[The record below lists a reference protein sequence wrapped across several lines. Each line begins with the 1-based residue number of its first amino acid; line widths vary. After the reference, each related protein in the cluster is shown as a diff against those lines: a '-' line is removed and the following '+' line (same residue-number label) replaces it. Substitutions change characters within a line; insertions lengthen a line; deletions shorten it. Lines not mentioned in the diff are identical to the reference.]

1 MAISRMQMNRQ
12 LYAGGGI
19 MDVTPRENFGWG
31 SKFKRIVRKVI
42 PNEISK
48 IAVKAAPFVAPFN
61 PLIAAGMAG
70 LGGFDQTGS
79 ISKSLRSGALTYGLG
94 QVSRYLG
101 GAGFQQGINPFAGA
115 DFSQGIMSGLGSLGS
130 SPIGTSTGLKL
141 GQYPIFGG
149 PQAVPEGTYL
159 PTDFAT
165 EALPLEQATQQLTK
179 TTTPGYTDLFKKVL
193 SPQSTLGERTSA
205 ITELGGKALKSI
217 YTKPHPTIAGKTILD
232 KTALAATVAG
242 VGSYLE
248 AKKLAEEAELV
259 DDADEYTEEMYEAD
273 KAKYTEEYEELLNPD
288 QFYATGGRI
297 GYQIGGLGSLYGSN
311 TGGQKPIYPRIS
323 DIEASLSGAE
333 QRIGDPSLSSFGAS
347 SGGVSDGGFNSPIG
361 GVYNQSTGGEQP
373 LPRDPLPRPVNI
385 DYRQGY
391 GPGGIQPPGNP
402 ILGIQQPGI
411 QQPGIPILT
420 GIKPLGIMPQADPN
434 RDYGFNQY
442 GFDSDLL
449 NYLNQQKQGSF
460 SDRGISYKYDPTNQ
474 MFSGGTFGAQYGNIP
489 LSVLQQV
496 ASGDRN
502 LLQQY
507 QTGGRGAFGV
517 GRGGAAN
524 GGRIG
529 YAFGNPEQF
538 YATGGRVKLETG
550 GIPSIM
556 LAKKEYNFMD
566 LIDKEGEDEYYEKK
580 AEELDRKYNPER
592 YKQILPKEKPMDKY
606 MLDAVMSEK
615 GMRTLSEETRDDAM
629 KMYAERAYK
638 KGQISEDEYR
648 EIMGF
653 KIGGRVGYK
662 DGPSKSDIFGLGGE
676 EGVEKIGKDIEE
688 GLGSM
693 ANIITDKDGNVYLPL
708 QYLRKFGED
717 IFFGGQKNPK
727 LPESFYN
734 KLSDKYI
741 EEMKKVKERGY
752 EKGGRVG
759 YKIGSKPKED
769 EEGIM
774 SVKMEMEDED
784 KENMM
789 MADAPGI
796 TFTTS
801 EKSYLFKTLAG
812 QGGSDR
818 SFTIPQLYGILNNPN
833 SDKNI
838 EDAKALKSFLKIKG
852 FKTGGRVQYA
862 MGSEVPVRENQAGVS
877 EMDFRETGGFV
888 PPIGVKEKAD
898 DIPAMLSNN
907 EFVFTADAVR
917 AAGGGSVNKG
927 AQKMYALMKQL
938 EGKVI

>member
-19 MDVTPRENFGWG
+19 MDVTPRENFGLG
-31 SKFKRIVRKVI
+31 SKFKKFVRKII
-42 PNEISK
+42 PNEIADV
-48 IAVKAAPFVAPFN
+48 AVKAAPFVAPFN

-94 QVSRYLG
+94 NLARVVG
-101 GAGFQQGINPFAGA
+101 GAGFQGGLKAPGTGTGFGSY
-115 DFSQGIMSGLGSLGS
+115 FTSPMSGQQLFGAQAPVVDSGATVQSLDEIVGSGGGIEEYLYKTDPS
-130 SPIGTSTGLKL
+130 KLTL
-141 GQYPIFGG
+141 GQQADIIAQQVGGGTPKTGYSDIFGRIVG
-149 PQAVPEGTYL
+149 KDA
-159 PTDFAT
+159 
-165 EALPLEQATQQLTK
+165 
-179 TTTPGYTDLFKKVL
+179 
-193 SPQSTLGERTSA
+193 TLGQRTQA
-205 ITELGGKALKSI
+205 IKELGGKALKDI
-217 YTKPHPTIAGKTILD
+217 YTTDKGKLD
-232 KTALAATVAG
+232 KTALFSTIAG
-242 VGSYLE
+242 VGSYIE
-248 AKKLAEEAELV
+248 AKKLL
-259 DDADEYTEEMYEAD
+259 DDAGEDTEGYTEEMYEAD
-273 KAKYTEEYEELLNPD
+273 KAKYMEKYKELLNPD
-288 QFYATGGRI
+288 QFYATGGRVNFLK
-297 GYQIGGLGSLYGSN
+297 GGDTS
-311 TGGQKPIYPRIS
+311 
-323 DIEASLSGAE
+323 
-333 QRIGDPSLSSFGAS
+333 
-347 SGGVSDGGFNSPIG
+347 
-361 GVYNQSTGGEQP
+361 YNAMITEMYIKAGGEEGTGM
-373 LPRDPLPRPVNI
+373 DI
-385 DYRQGY
+385 DSF
-391 GPGGIQPPGNP
+391 
-402 ILGIQQPGI
+402 
-411 QQPGIPILT
+411 
-420 GIKPLGIMPQADPN
+420 ADMYFPKMQ
-434 RDYGFNQY
+434 D
-442 GFDSDLL
+442 
-449 NYLNQQKQGSF
+449 
-460 SDRGISYKYDPTNQ
+460 
-474 MFSGGTFGAQYGNIP
+474 
-489 LSVLQQV
+489 
-496 ASGDRN
+496 
-502 LLQQY
+502 
-507 QTGGRGAFGV
+507 
-517 GRGGAAN
+517 
-524 GGRIG
+524 
-529 YAFGNPEQF
+529 
-538 YATGGRVKLETG
+538 GGRVKLETG

-653 KIGGRVGYK
+653 K
-662 DGPSKSDIFGLGGE
+662 
-676 EGVEKIGKDIEE
+676 
-688 GLGSM
+688 
-693 ANIITDKDGNVYLPL
+693 
-708 QYLRKFGED
+708 
-717 IFFGGQKNPK
+717 
-727 LPESFYN
+727 
-734 KLSDKYI
+734 
-741 EEMKKVKERGY
+741 
-752 EKGGRVG
+752 KGGRVG

-833 SDKNI
+833 SDTNI
-838 EDAKALKSFLKIKG
+838 EDAKALKAFLKIKG

-877 EMDFRETGGFV
+877 EMDFRQTGGFV

-927 AQKMYALMKQL
+927 AQKMYTLMKQL
-938 EGKVI
+938 EGKVV

>member
-31 SKFKRIVRKVI
+31 SKFKKFVRKVI
-42 PNEISK
+42 PNEIADV
-48 IAVKAAPFVAPFN
+48 AVKAAPFVAPFN

-94 QVSRYLG
+94 NLARVVG
-101 GAGFQQGINPFAGA
+101 GAGFQGGLKAPGTGTGFGSY
-115 DFSQGIMSGLGSLGS
+115 FTSPMSGQQLFGAQQEAA
-130 SPIGTSTGLKL
+130 KL
-141 GQYPIFGG
+141 GTAGDLDSIAGPSGGIEEYVYKTDPSKLTLGQQADIIAEQVSQTPNKTGYSDIFGRIVG
-149 PQAVPEGTYL
+149 KDA
-159 PTDFAT
+159 
-165 EALPLEQATQQLTK
+165 
-179 TTTPGYTDLFKKVL
+179 
-193 SPQSTLGERTSA
+193 TLGQRTQA
-205 ITELGGKALKSI
+205 IKELGGKALKDI
-217 YTKPHPTIAGKTILD
+217 YTTDKGKLD
-232 KTALAATVAG
+232 KNALFSTIAG
-242 VGSYLE
+242 VGSYIE

-273 KAKYTEEYEELLNPD
+273 KAKYMEKYEELLNPD
-288 QFYATGGRI
+288 QFYATGGRVNFLK
-297 GYQIGGLGSLYGSN
+297 GGDTS
-311 TGGQKPIYPRIS
+311 
-323 DIEASLSGAE
+323 
-333 QRIGDPSLSSFGAS
+333 
-347 SGGVSDGGFNSPIG
+347 
-361 GVYNQSTGGEQP
+361 YNAMITEMYIKAGGEEGTGM
-373 LPRDPLPRPVNI
+373 DI
-385 DYRQGY
+385 DSF
-391 GPGGIQPPGNP
+391 
-402 ILGIQQPGI
+402 
-411 QQPGIPILT
+411 
-420 GIKPLGIMPQADPN
+420 ADMYFPKM
-434 RDYGFNQY
+434 Q
-442 GFDSDLL
+442 
-449 NYLNQQKQGSF
+449 
-460 SDRGISYKYDPTNQ
+460 
-474 MFSGGTFGAQYGNIP
+474 
-489 LSVLQQV
+489 
-496 ASGDRN
+496 
-502 LLQQY
+502 
-507 QTGGRGAFGV
+507 
-517 GRGGAAN
+517 
-524 GGRIG
+524 
-529 YAFGNPEQF
+529 E
-538 YATGGRVKLETG
+538 GGRVKLETG

-662 DGPSKSDIFGLGGE
+662 DAGFTTIEDLGIEREEIEPKFEYNLEDFNLLQEMPKVMVMDKEGKTRIVPENVAERLGLNVIMDSFDTEQILRSENKAKGGRVGYKDGPSKSDIFGLGGE

-752 EKGGRVG
+752 KKGGRVS

-833 SDKNI
+833 SDTNI
-838 EDAKALKSFLKIKG
+838 EDAKALKAFLKIKG

-877 EMDFRETGGFV
+877 EMDFRQTGGFV

>member
-31 SKFKRIVRKVI
+31 SKFKKFVRKVI
-42 PNEISK
+42 PNEIADV
-48 IAVKAAPFVAPFN
+48 AVKAAPFVAPFN

-94 QVSRYLG
+94 NLARVVG
-101 GAGFQQGINPFAGA
+101 GAGFQGGLKAPGTGTGFGSY
-115 DFSQGIMSGLGSLGS
+115 FTSPMSGQQLFGAQQEAA
-130 SPIGTSTGLKL
+130 KL
-141 GQYPIFGG
+141 GTAGDLDSIAGPSGGIEEYVYKTDPSKLTLGQQADIIAEQVSQTPNKTGYSDIFGRIVG
-149 PQAVPEGTYL
+149 KDA
-159 PTDFAT
+159 
-165 EALPLEQATQQLTK
+165 
-179 TTTPGYTDLFKKVL
+179 
-193 SPQSTLGERTSA
+193 TLGQRTQA
-205 ITELGGKALKSI
+205 IKELGGKALKDI
-217 YTKPHPTIAGKTILD
+217 YTTDKGKVD
-232 KTALAATVAG
+232 KLALAATVSG

-273 KAKYTEEYEELLNPD
+273 KAKYMEKYEELLNPD
-288 QFYATGGRI
+288 QFYATGGRVNFLK
-297 GYQIGGLGSLYGSN
+297 GGDTS
-311 TGGQKPIYPRIS
+311 
-323 DIEASLSGAE
+323 
-333 QRIGDPSLSSFGAS
+333 
-347 SGGVSDGGFNSPIG
+347 
-361 GVYNQSTGGEQP
+361 YNAMITEMYIKAGGEEGTGM
-373 LPRDPLPRPVNI
+373 DI
-385 DYRQGY
+385 DSF
-391 GPGGIQPPGNP
+391 
-402 ILGIQQPGI
+402 
-411 QQPGIPILT
+411 
-420 GIKPLGIMPQADPN
+420 ADMYFPKMQ
-434 RDYGFNQY
+434 D
-442 GFDSDLL
+442 
-449 NYLNQQKQGSF
+449 
-460 SDRGISYKYDPTNQ
+460 
-474 MFSGGTFGAQYGNIP
+474 
-489 LSVLQQV
+489 
-496 ASGDRN
+496 
-502 LLQQY
+502 
-507 QTGGRGAFGV
+507 
-517 GRGGAAN
+517 
-524 GGRIG
+524 
-529 YAFGNPEQF
+529 
-538 YATGGRVKLETG
+538 GGRVKLETG

-606 MLDAVMSEK
+606 MLDEIMSEK

-629 KMYAERAYK
+629 KMYAEKAYK

-662 DGPSKSDIFGLGGE
+662 DAGFTTIEDLGIEREEIEPKFEYNLEDFNLLQEMPKVMVMDKEGKTRIVPENVAERLGL
-676 EGVEKIGKDIEE
+676 
-688 GLGSM
+688 
-693 ANIITDKDGNVYLPL
+693 NVIMDSFDTE
-708 QYLRKFGED
+708 QILRSE
-717 IFFGGQKNPK
+717 
-727 LPESFYN
+727 N
-734 KLSDKYI
+734 KA
-741 EEMKKVKERGY
+741 
-752 EKGGRVG
+752 KGGRVG

-812 QGGSDR
+812 QGGSDK
-818 SFTIPQLYGILNNPN
+818 SFTMPQLYGILNNPN
-833 SDKNI
+833 SDTNI
-838 EDAKALKSFLKIKG
+838 EDAKALKAFLKIKG

-877 EMDFRETGGFV
+877 EMDFRQTGGFV

>member
-19 MDVTPRENFGWG
+19 MDVTPRENFGLG
-31 SKFKRIVRKVI
+31 SKFKKFVRKVI
-42 PNEISK
+42 PNEIADV
-48 IAVKAAPFVAPFN
+48 AVKAAPFVAPFN

-94 QVSRYLG
+94 NLARVVGGGGFQGGLKAPEITGTGFGSYFSSPFTPGQQLFGGMPKSAPPVPKPGFDQSQIVPS
-101 GAGFQQGINPFAGA
+101 GAGDPAQFFTDAATTSFEQAATPKTY
-115 DFSQGIMSGLGSLGS
+115 SGLLKQVV
-130 SPIGTSTGLKL
+130 SPEATL
-141 GQYPIFGG
+141 GQR
-149 PQAVPEGTYL
+149 
-159 PTDFAT
+159 T
-165 EALPLEQATQQLTK
+165 EAIK
-179 TTTPGYTDLFKKVL
+179 
-193 SPQSTLGERTSA
+193 
-205 ITELGGKALKSI
+205 ELGGKALKSI

-232 KTALAATVAG
+232 KTALASTVAG

-273 KAKYTEEYEELLNPD
+273 KAKYMEKYEELLNPD
-288 QFYATGGRI
+288 QFYATGGRVNFLK
-297 GYQIGGLGSLYGSN
+297 GGDTS
-311 TGGQKPIYPRIS
+311 
-323 DIEASLSGAE
+323 
-333 QRIGDPSLSSFGAS
+333 
-347 SGGVSDGGFNSPIG
+347 
-361 GVYNQSTGGEQP
+361 YNAMITEMYIKAGGEEGTGM
-373 LPRDPLPRPVNI
+373 DI
-385 DYRQGY
+385 DSF
-391 GPGGIQPPGNP
+391 
-402 ILGIQQPGI
+402 
-411 QQPGIPILT
+411 
-420 GIKPLGIMPQADPN
+420 ADMYFPKMQ
-434 RDYGFNQY
+434 D
-442 GFDSDLL
+442 
-449 NYLNQQKQGSF
+449 
-460 SDRGISYKYDPTNQ
+460 
-474 MFSGGTFGAQYGNIP
+474 
-489 LSVLQQV
+489 
-496 ASGDRN
+496 
-502 LLQQY
+502 
-507 QTGGRGAFGV
+507 
-517 GRGGAAN
+517 
-524 GGRIG
+524 
-529 YAFGNPEQF
+529 
-538 YATGGRVKLETG
+538 GGRVKLETG

-653 KIGGRVGYK
+653 KVGGRVGYK
-662 DGPSKSDIFGLGGE
+662 VGTTPVYLKDSLFKDKDYLSAMKSTDEIEGILKALLDEKRIPTEKEYKKGVSSYSDARNKIDKFTEKYQDKIDSYDLNKADPKDRFPMEVLVLEKMIEDRGNEIDKMDTDVGEMINKMIQYKNDNRVTRKLGSPEKGE
-676 EGVEKIGKDIEE
+676 EGIVSLDVDMGD
-688 GLGSM
+688 
-693 ANIITDKDGNVYLPL
+693 
-708 QYLRKFGED
+708 
-717 IFFGGQKNPK
+717 
-727 LPESFYN
+727 
-734 KLSDKYI
+734 
-741 EEMKKVKERGY
+741 
-752 EKGGRVG
+752 
-759 YKIGSKPKED
+759 
-769 EEGIM
+769 
-774 SVKMEMEDED
+774 DED
-784 KENMM
+784 NMM

-877 EMDFRETGGFV
+877 EMDFRQTGGFV

>member
-1 MAISRMQMNRQ
+1 MAISRMQMNRQLYQIGGLSSLYGSNTGGQKPIYPRISDIESSLSGAEQRIGDPSFNNFGGTNDGGFSSPMGGVYSQSTGGELPPIQQAMAQGPLQIPSTLINPVRDGVDTSQLGSPRPGSYIDFGRDFLEGVGDPRLGAPVIPGNYFQTIMRGGAADGGLMNRQ

-31 SKFKRIVRKVI
+31 SKFKKFVRKVI

-94 QVSRYLG
+94 NLARVVG
-101 GAGFQQGINPFAGA
+101 GAGFQGGLKAQGVGEGFGSYFTSP
-115 DFSQGIMSGLGSLGS
+115 MSGQQLFGGMPESAPVVSDAGFDQSLIVPPGAGDPAQFLTEQALPS
-130 SPIGTSTGLKL
+130 FEQAATPKTYSGLLKQLVSPEATL
-141 GQYPIFGG
+141 GQR
-149 PQAVPEGTYL
+149 
-159 PTDFAT
+159 T
-165 EALPLEQATQQLTK
+165 EAIK
-179 TTTPGYTDLFKKVL
+179 
-193 SPQSTLGERTSA
+193 
-205 ITELGGKALKSI
+205 ELGGKALKSI

-248 AKKLAEEAELV
+248 AKKLAKEAELV

-288 QFYATGGRI
+288 
-297 GYQIGGLGSLYGSN
+297 
-311 TGGQKPIYPRIS
+311 
-323 DIEASLSGAE
+323 
-333 QRIGDPSLSSFGAS
+333 
-347 SGGVSDGGFNSPIG
+347 
-361 GVYNQSTGGEQP
+361 
-373 LPRDPLPRPVNI
+373 
-385 DYRQGY
+385 
-391 GPGGIQPPGNP
+391 
-402 ILGIQQPGI
+402 
-411 QQPGIPILT
+411 
-420 GIKPLGIMPQADPN
+420 
-434 RDYGFNQY
+434 
-442 GFDSDLL
+442 
-449 NYLNQQKQGSF
+449 
-460 SDRGISYKYDPTNQ
+460 
-474 MFSGGTFGAQYGNIP
+474 
-489 LSVLQQV
+489 
-496 ASGDRN
+496 
-502 LLQQY
+502 
-507 QTGGRGAFGV
+507 
-517 GRGGAAN
+517 
-524 GGRIG
+524 
-529 YAFGNPEQF
+529 QF

-629 KMYAERAYK
+629 KMYAEKAYK

-653 KIGGRVGYK
+653 KI
-662 DGPSKSDIFGLGGE
+662 
-676 EGVEKIGKDIEE
+676 
-688 GLGSM
+688 
-693 ANIITDKDGNVYLPL
+693 
-708 QYLRKFGED
+708 
-717 IFFGGQKNPK
+717 
-727 LPESFYN
+727 
-734 KLSDKYI
+734 
-741 EEMKKVKERGY
+741 
-752 EKGGRVG
+752 GGRVG

-877 EMDFRETGGFV
+877 EMDFRQTGGFV

-917 AAGGGSVNKG
+917 AAGGGSVK
-927 AQKMYALMKQL
+927 KEHKKCITLMKQL
-938 EGKVI
+938 EGKLV

>member
-1 MAISRMQMNRQ
+1 V
-12 LYAGGGI
+12 G
-19 MDVTPRENFGWG
+19 
-31 SKFKRIVRKVI
+31 
-42 PNEISK
+42 
-48 IAVKAAPFVAPFN
+48 
-61 PLIAAGMAG
+61 LINQVV
-70 LGGFDQTGS
+70 L
-79 ISKSLRSGALTYGLG
+79 SKSLRSGALTYGLG
-94 QVSRYLG
+94 NLARVVG
-101 GAGFQQGINPFAGA
+101 NAGFQGGLKAPGTGTGFGSY
-115 DFSQGIMSGLGSLGS
+115 FTSPMSGQQLFGAQAPVVDSGATVQSFDEIVGPGGGIEEYLYKTDPS
-130 SPIGTSTGLKL
+130 KLTL
-141 GQYPIFGG
+141 GQQADIIAQQVGGGTPKTGYSDIFGRIVG
-149 PQAVPEGTYL
+149 KG
-159 PTDFAT
+159 
-165 EALPLEQATQQLTK
+165 
-179 TTTPGYTDLFKKVL
+179 
-193 SPQSTLGERTSA
+193 STLGERAQA
-205 ITELGGKALKSI
+205 IKELGGKALKDI
-217 YTKPHPTIAGKTILD
+217 YTTDKGKLD
-232 KTALAATVAG
+232 TTALFATAAG
-242 VGSYLE
+242 VGSYIE
-248 AKKLAEEAELV
+248 AKKLL
-259 DDADEYTEEMYEAD
+259 DDAGEDTEGYTEEMYEAD
-273 KAKYTEEYEELLNPD
+273 KAKYMEKYKELL
-288 QFYATGGRI
+288 
-297 GYQIGGLGSLYGSN
+297 
-311 TGGQKPIYPRIS
+311 
-323 DIEASLSGAE
+323 
-333 QRIGDPSLSSFGAS
+333 
-347 SGGVSDGGFNSPIG
+347 
-361 GVYNQSTGGEQP
+361 
-373 LPRDPLPRPVNI
+373 
-385 DYRQGY
+385 
-391 GPGGIQPPGNP
+391 
-402 ILGIQQPGI
+402 
-411 QQPGIPILT
+411 
-420 GIKPLGIMPQADPN
+420 
-434 RDYGFNQY
+434 
-442 GFDSDLL
+442 
-449 NYLNQQKQGSF
+449 
-460 SDRGISYKYDPTNQ
+460 
-474 MFSGGTFGAQYGNIP
+474 
-489 LSVLQQV
+489 
-496 ASGDRN
+496 
-502 LLQQY
+502 
-507 QTGGRGAFGV
+507 
-517 GRGGAAN
+517 
-524 GGRIG
+524 
-529 YAFGNPEQF
+529 NPEQF

-580 AEELDRKYNPER
+580 AEELDRKYNPEK

-606 MLDAVMSEK
+606 MLDEIMSEK

-629 KMYAERAYK
+629 KMYAEKAYK

-752 EKGGRVG
+752 KKGGRVG

-862 MGSEVPVRENQAGVS
+862 MGSEVPVRENQVGVS
-877 EMDFRETGGFV
+877 EMDFRQTGGFV

-927 AQKMYALMKQL
+927 AQKMYTLMKQL
-938 EGKVI
+938 EGKVV

>member
-19 MDVTPRENFGWG
+19 MDVTPRENFGLG
-31 SKFKRIVRKVI
+31 SKFKKFVRKVI
-42 PNEISK
+42 PNEIADV
-48 IAVKAAPFVAPFN
+48 AVKAAPFVAPFN

-94 QVSRYLG
+94 NLARVVG
-101 GAGFQQGINPFAGA
+101 GAGFQGGLKAPGMTGTGFGSY
-115 DFSQGIMSGLGSLGS
+115 FTSPMSGQQL
-130 SPIGTSTGLKL
+130 
-141 GQYPIFGG
+141 FGG
-149 PQAVPEGTYL
+149 MPESAPVVSDAGFDQSLIGQPVAGGDPGVYVEAL
-159 PTDFAT
+159 NIPEVPTDLSKLKTTDLLKKVVSFDTPLSEKT
-165 EALPLEQATQQLTK
+165 EAIKQ
-179 TTTPGYTDLFKKVL
+179 
-193 SPQSTLGERTSA
+193 
-205 ITELGGKALKSI
+205 LGGKALKAI
-217 YTKPHPTIAGKTILD
+217 YTKQEDGKTVLD
-232 KTALAATVAG
+232 KNALFSTIAG
-242 VGSYLE
+242 VGSYIE
-248 AKKLAEEAELV
+248 AKKLAEEAGLV

-273 KAKYTEEYEELLNPD
+273 KAKYMEEYEELLNPD
-288 QFYATGGRI
+288 QFYATGGRVNFLK
-297 GYQIGGLGSLYGSN
+297 GGDTS
-311 TGGQKPIYPRIS
+311 
-323 DIEASLSGAE
+323 
-333 QRIGDPSLSSFGAS
+333 
-347 SGGVSDGGFNSPIG
+347 
-361 GVYNQSTGGEQP
+361 YNAMITEMYIKAGGEEGTGM
-373 LPRDPLPRPVNI
+373 DI
-385 DYRQGY
+385 DSF
-391 GPGGIQPPGNP
+391 
-402 ILGIQQPGI
+402 
-411 QQPGIPILT
+411 
-420 GIKPLGIMPQADPN
+420 ADMYFPKM
-434 RDYGFNQY
+434 Q
-442 GFDSDLL
+442 
-449 NYLNQQKQGSF
+449 
-460 SDRGISYKYDPTNQ
+460 
-474 MFSGGTFGAQYGNIP
+474 
-489 LSVLQQV
+489 
-496 ASGDRN
+496 
-502 LLQQY
+502 
-507 QTGGRGAFGV
+507 
-517 GRGGAAN
+517 
-524 GGRIG
+524 
-529 YAFGNPEQF
+529 E
-538 YATGGRVKLETG
+538 GGRVKLETG

-580 AEELDRKYNPER
+580 AEELDRKYNPEK

-606 MLDAVMSEK
+606 MLDEIMSEK

-629 KMYAERAYK
+629 KMYAEKAYK

-653 KIGGRVGYK
+653 KI
-662 DGPSKSDIFGLGGE
+662 
-676 EGVEKIGKDIEE
+676 
-688 GLGSM
+688 
-693 ANIITDKDGNVYLPL
+693 
-708 QYLRKFGED
+708 
-717 IFFGGQKNPK
+717 
-727 LPESFYN
+727 
-734 KLSDKYI
+734 
-741 EEMKKVKERGY
+741 
-752 EKGGRVG
+752 GGRVG

-812 QGGSDR
+812 QGGSDK
-818 SFTIPQLYGILNNPN
+818 SFTMPQLYGILNNPN
-833 SDKNI
+833 SDTNI
-838 EDAKALKSFLKIKG
+838 EDAKALKAFLKIKG

-877 EMDFRETGGFV
+877 EMDFRQTGGFV

>member
-19 MDVTPRENFGWG
+19 MDVTPRENFGLG
-31 SKFKRIVRKVI
+31 SKFKKFVRKVI
-42 PNEISK
+42 PNEIADV
-48 IAVKAAPFVAPFN
+48 AVKAAPFVAPFN

-94 QVSRYLG
+94 NLARVVGGGGFQGGLKAPEITGTGFGSYFSSPFTPGQQLFGGMPKSAPVVSDAGFDQSLIVPP
-101 GAGFQQGINPFAGA
+101 GAGDPAQFLTDAALNI
-115 DFSQGIMSGLGSLGS
+115 
-130 SPIGTSTGLKL
+130 
-141 GQYPIFGG
+141 
-149 PQAVPEGTYL
+149 PEV
-159 PTDFAT
+159 PTD
-165 EALPLEQATQQLTK
+165 LSKLK
-179 TTTPGYTDLFKKVL
+179 TTDLLKKVVSFDTPL
-193 SPQSTLGERTSA
+193 SEKTGA
-205 ITELGGKALKSI
+205 IKQLGGKALKAI
-217 YTKPHPTIAGKTILD
+217 YTKQEDGKTVLD
-232 KTALAATVAG
+232 KNALFSTIAG
-242 VGSYLE
+242 VGSYIE

-273 KAKYTEEYEELLNPD
+273 KAKYMEKYEELLNPD
-288 QFYATGGRI
+288 QFYATGGRVNFLK
-297 GYQIGGLGSLYGSN
+297 GGDTS
-311 TGGQKPIYPRIS
+311 
-323 DIEASLSGAE
+323 
-333 QRIGDPSLSSFGAS
+333 
-347 SGGVSDGGFNSPIG
+347 
-361 GVYNQSTGGEQP
+361 YNAMITEMYIKAGGEEGTGM
-373 LPRDPLPRPVNI
+373 DI
-385 DYRQGY
+385 DSF
-391 GPGGIQPPGNP
+391 
-402 ILGIQQPGI
+402 
-411 QQPGIPILT
+411 
-420 GIKPLGIMPQADPN
+420 ADMYFPKMQ
-434 RDYGFNQY
+434 D
-442 GFDSDLL
+442 
-449 NYLNQQKQGSF
+449 
-460 SDRGISYKYDPTNQ
+460 
-474 MFSGGTFGAQYGNIP
+474 
-489 LSVLQQV
+489 
-496 ASGDRN
+496 
-502 LLQQY
+502 
-507 QTGGRGAFGV
+507 
-517 GRGGAAN
+517 
-524 GGRIG
+524 
-529 YAFGNPEQF
+529 
-538 YATGGRVKLETG
+538 GGRVKLETG

-653 KIGGRVGYK
+653 KVGGRVGYK
-662 DGPSKSDIFGLGGE
+662 VGTTPVYLKDSLFKDKDYLSAMKSTDEIEGILKALLDEKRIPTEKEYKKGVSSYSDARNKIDKFTEKYQDKIDSYDLNKADPKDRFPMEVLVLEKMIEDRGNEIDKMDTDVGEMINKMIQYKNDNRVTRKLGSPEKGE
-676 EGVEKIGKDIEE
+676 EGIVSLDVDMGD
-688 GLGSM
+688 
-693 ANIITDKDGNVYLPL
+693 
-708 QYLRKFGED
+708 
-717 IFFGGQKNPK
+717 
-727 LPESFYN
+727 
-734 KLSDKYI
+734 
-741 EEMKKVKERGY
+741 
-752 EKGGRVG
+752 
-759 YKIGSKPKED
+759 
-769 EEGIM
+769 
-774 SVKMEMEDED
+774 DED
-784 KENMM
+784 NMM

-833 SDKNI
+833 SDTNI
-838 EDAKALKSFLKIKG
+838 EDAKALKAFLKIKG

-877 EMDFRETGGFV
+877 EMDFRQTGGFV